1 MAMPPV
7 QKVYRGIDPAA
18 LSDEELMRELSRVH
32 STRNDAL
39 RHGSEAALDNHTRRT
54 DELEAEYLKRFP
66 RREIDPSRLRS
77 LR

>member
-1 MAMPPV
+1 MPTLH
-7 QKVYRGIDPAA
+7 KVCRGIDPAA

-32 STRNDAL
+32 STRNDTL

-66 RREIDPSRLRS
+66 RREIDPSRLRT

>member
-1 MAMPPV
+1 MAMPV
-7 QKVYRGIDPAA
+7 VHKTCRGIDPSA
-18 LSDEELMRELSRVH
+18 LSDEQLMRELSRMH
-32 STRNDAL
+32 LTRNDAL

-66 RREIDPSRLRS
+66 RREIDPSRLRN

>member
-1 MAMPPV
+1 MPPV
-7 QKVYRGIDPAA
+7 RSVYRGIDPAA
-18 LSDEELMRELSRVH
+18 LSDEQLMRELSRLH

-66 RREIDPSRLRS
+66 AARDRPVEAA
-77 LR
+77 

>member
-7 QKVYRGIDPAA
+7 HKIYRGIDPAA

-66 RREIDPSRLRS
+66 RREIDPSRLRGF
-77 LR
+77 R

>member
-1 MAMPPV
+1 MPPV
-7 QKVYRGIDPAA
+7 YKIYRGVDPSA

-32 STRNDAL
+32 STRHDTL

-54 DELEAEYLKRFP
+54 EELEGEYLKRFP

>member
-1 MAMPPV
+1 MAMPV
-7 QKVYRGIDPAA
+7 HKIYRGIDPAA
-18 LSDEELMRELSRVH
+18 LSDEELMRELSTVH

-66 RREIDPSRLRS
+66 HREIDPSRLRGF
-77 LR
+77 R

>member
-1 MAMPPV
+1 MAPLH
-7 QKVYRGIDPAA
+7 KIYRGIDPTA

-32 STRNDAL
+32 STRNDTL

-66 RREIDPSRLRS
+66 RREIDPSRLRT

>member
-1 MAMPPV
+1 MPPLH
-7 QKVYRGIDPAA
+7 KIYRGIDPAA

-32 STRNDAL
+32 STRNDTL

-66 RREIDPSRLRS
+66 RREIDPSRLRAI
-77 LR
+77 RG